1 MEETRERILEA
12 ARNLIVAPA
21 GFANFTM
28 EAVAREAGVSR
39 MTVYNQFAS
48 RSRLLEATFERI
60 RTLGR
65 FDDVAVAWQHPDPLE
80 RLADFIGR
88 VGRIWGAERV
98 LFQRLYAL
106 AALDPDFARVLQ
118 PRLERRRLALVTF
131 VSALHE
137 RVGSP
142 ALADHGELGN
152 VLYAIVS
159 FNTFEALARD
169 GRTFDDVMPIVL
181 RLAREAIGFPLPA
194 ERHPR
199 AANALAA
206 S

>member
-48 RSRLLEATFERI
+48 RSRLLEATFE
-60 RTLGR
+60 R

-142 ALADHGELGN
+142 VLADHGELGN

-169 GRTFDDVMPIVL
+169 GRTFDDVVPIVL